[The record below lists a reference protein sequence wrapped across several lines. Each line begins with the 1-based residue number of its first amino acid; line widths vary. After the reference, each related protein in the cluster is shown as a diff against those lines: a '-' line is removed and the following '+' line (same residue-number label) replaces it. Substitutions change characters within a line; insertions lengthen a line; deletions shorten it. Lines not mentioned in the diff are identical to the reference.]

1 MAAIPYGEREREREL
16 LFERDATMPDSLVV
30 KDPNVGQRLRPR
42 HRDHTADL
50 RIPMM
55 ITPTLMGSIGADP
68 MKTPY
73 KSMTVRCPF
82 APTSSML
89 ARPPKVWKSNTNTHT
104 VY

>member
-1 MAAIPYGEREREREL
+1 MAAITY
-16 LFERDATMPDSLVV
+16 ATTPDSLVV

-55 ITPTLMGSIGADP
+55 ITPTLMGGIGADP

-82 APTSSML
+82 ALTSSML
-89 ARPPKVWKSNTNTHT
+89 ARPPNVWKSNTNTHT